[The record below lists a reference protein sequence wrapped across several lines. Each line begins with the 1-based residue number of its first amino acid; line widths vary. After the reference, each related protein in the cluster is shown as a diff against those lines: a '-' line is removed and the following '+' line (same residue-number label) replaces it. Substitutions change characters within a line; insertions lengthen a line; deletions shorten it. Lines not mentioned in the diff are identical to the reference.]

1 MNRHL
6 QFLVIVA
13 ALAAPCGVAQ
23 AQMLDAAKIAGIT
36 QAADAFMALA
46 KDSHTTGKPPRQ
58 TDAAA
63 KPLLDTVFDTK
74 DIEGDKPLPWSEIK
88 LLEQWN
94 AAITKVGLVYYL
106 AGTGA
111 ADLDALAKNPQA
123 MAKASENTVNFAPE
137 YGRYADAQIRI
148 HSALISSAMAQ
159 MAAATPEQAKDA
171 AFRTTLNAISDATSE
186 VLTGLLGSM
195 SLDGMTD
202 AWLLGRVVVLLEI
215 TPKAAKFMAPDD
227 RQRVRTVAAAV
238 AERMKNPDVRSGM
251 NAVARGFEMLG
262 RS

>member
-6 QFLVIVA
+6 QFLAIVA
-13 ALAAPCGVAQ
+13 ALAASCGAAPAQ
-23 AQMLDAAKIAGIT
+23 TLDAAKIASIT
-36 QAADAFMALA
+36 QAADAFVALA

-63 KPLLDTVFDTK
+63 KSLLDAVFDTK
-74 DIEGDKPLPWSEIK
+74 DIEGGKPLPWSEIK

-94 AAITKVGLVYYL
+94 NAVAKVGLVYYL

-111 ADLDALAKNPQA
+111 SDLAAISKDPQA
-123 MAKASENTVNFAPE
+123 LTKASRNTVDFASE
-137 YGRYADAQIRI
+137 YGRYTDAQIHI

-159 MAAATPEQAKDA
+159 MASATPEQAKDTT
-171 AFRTTLNAISDATSE
+171 FRTTLNIISDATGE
-186 VLTGLLGSM
+186 VITGVLGSM
-195 SLDGMTD
+195 ALDGMTD
-202 AWLLGRVVVLLEI
+202 AWLLARVVALLEI

-227 RQRVRTVAAAV
+227 RQRVKTVAAAV
-238 AERMKNPDVRSGM
+238 AERLKNPDVKSGV
-251 NAVARGFEMLG
+251 NAVARGFELLG